1 MRKYEVMFI
10 VRPDIEEA
18 EIAKTADLMKKTLTD
33 HKAKILEEQKM
44 GQKELAYEINKYKN
58 GNYFLYNI
66 EANSDAI
73 DEFVRVAGINENVI
87 RHLII
92 KVED

>member
-10 VRPDIEEA
+10 VRPDLEEA
-18 EIAKTADLMKKTLTD
+18 EVAKTADMMKKILTD
-33 HKAKILEEQKM
+33 RKAKVLEEQKM

-58 GNYFLYNI
+58 GNYFLYTI
-66 EANSDAI
+66 EANSEAI
-73 DEFVRVAGINENVI
+73 DEFTRIARINEDVI

>member
-10 VRPDIEEA
+10 VRPDLEEA
-18 EIAKTADLMKKTLTD
+18 EVTKTADMMKKILTD
-33 HKAKILEEQKM
+33 RKAKVLEEQKM

-58 GNYFLYNI
+58 GNYFLYTI
-66 EANSDAI
+66 EANSEAI
-73 DEFVRVAGINENVI
+73 DEFTRIARINEDVI